1 MGGTPAARDHRVAV
15 RSTVAPLANNIE
27 ALHYQRPGVTLTV
40 VVTEVVF
47 NKRTLERS
55 DGAWPDNRLRR
66 EWPPW
71 K

>member
-1 MGGTPAARDHRVAV
+1 
-15 RSTVAPLANNIE
+15 LANNIE